1 MTMRVSHVE
10 SFASAR
16 KSAMWRYAVRYASC
30 RTSSASAASL
40 RMARATRKSLLLLR
54 RIRNSKAPSSSRPMR
69 RASSASWIEASD
81 RRGDEDVEATL
92 GLPLFERSNRGLEPT
107 PYGEIFARHAKIV
120 LAQLRHAAEE
130 LESLRVGYSGKV
142 TVGTLLAASASI
154 LPDAI
159 ARLKIERP
167 GVAISVVVGTY
178 DILVPSLLV
187 GDLDMVLGR
196 LPEEGR
202 SSALLYEEFYA
213 EPICLVTRPGHP
225 LQRKRRLGLRD
236 LVNEAWLLPLPETT
250 LRRQIERAFL
260 EAHAPLPRNVIESV
274 SILTNRV
281 LLRKSD
287 SIGIMPYHVALDDV
301 EHKLLSILPV
311 KLKSMETPV
320 GAILRAPGNLPPAA
334 TALLECLRLAA
345 RDVPSPRARP

>member
-1 MTMRVSHVE
+1 MSSVRLERWIARKFRLRHVE
-10 SFASAR
+10 LIAE
-16 KSAMWRYAVRYASC
+16 VYAS
-30 RTSSASAASL
+30 RSILKAS
-40 RMARATRKSLLLLR
+40 R
-54 RIRNSKAPSSSRPMR
+54 RLNLSQPTVTKALQD
-69 RASSASWIEASD
+69 IES
-81 RRGDEDVEATL
+81 TL
-92 GLPLFERSNRGLEPT
+92 GVKLFERTNRGIEPT
-107 PYGEIFARHAKIV
+107 AYGEIFARHAKVV

-130 LESLRVGYSGKV
+130 IESLRAGYSGKV

-159 ARLKIERP
+159 ALLKKKRP

-196 LPEEGR
+196 LPEQSR
-202 SSALLYEEFYA
+202 SRALVYEDFYA
-213 EPICLVTRPGHP
+213 EPVCLVVRPGHP
-225 LQRKRRLGLRD
+225 LLRKRRLSLRD
-236 LVNEAWLLPLPETT
+236 LANEAWLLPLPETT

-260 EAHAPLPRNVIESV
+260 DANVPLPRNVIESV

-287 SIGIMPYHVALDDV
+287 SIGVMPYHVALDDV
-301 EHKLLSILPV
+301 DHGLLSILPV
-311 KLKSMETPV
+311 KLKSIDSPV

-334 TALLECLRLAA
+334 SALLECLRIAA
-345 RDVPSPRARP
+345 RTVPSPRLHRP